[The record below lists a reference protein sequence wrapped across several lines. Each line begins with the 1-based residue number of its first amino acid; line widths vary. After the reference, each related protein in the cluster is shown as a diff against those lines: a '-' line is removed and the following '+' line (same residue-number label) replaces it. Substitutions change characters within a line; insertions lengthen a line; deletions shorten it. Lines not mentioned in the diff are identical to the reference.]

1 MAARKYKIAEDT
13 DAFFEQAA
21 EVVIVCQ
28 KASTSFLQRKLRVGY
43 SRAALLLDLLEEHKI
58 VGEQEGATPRKV
70 LKKKMPVF
78 ERTDNPEDTN
88 RSKVG
93 RKKNLIEAAATLL
106 PIEED
111 KTEAV
116 HEWDGSEERE
126 EDEWD
131 EEIDTI
137 PEGLTRDEERF
148 CRVYVS
154 ATEFYGNGT
163 QSYIEAYDVMV
174 VKGTNTREK
183 IEKGKR
189 KKMTIESVRTAA
201 GRLLVNDKILTRINE
216 LLEDG
221 GFNDEFIDKQLKFL
235 ITQSAEPRVK
245 LGAIQEFNKL
255 KQRIHEK
262 STLVHQFANE
272 DMTDAELMERIKKNR
287 AFFKKE

>member
-1 MAARKYKIAEDT
+1 MAARKYKLPLDT
-13 DAFFEQAA
+13 DELFESAA
-21 EVVIVCQ
+21 ETVIKAG
-28 KASTSFLQRKLRVGY
+28 KASTSYIQRSLKLGY
-43 SRAALLLDLLEEHKI
+43 SRSARLLDLLEEHKI
-58 VGEQEGATPRKV
+58 VGKQEGATPRKV
-70 LKKKMPVF
+70 LKKKMPIF
-78 ERTDNPEDTN
+78 ERVANPEDTN

-93 RKKNLIEAAATLL
+93 RKKNLIEAAATLM
-106 PIEED
+106 PSDREDEPEPDGFDEE
-111 KTEAV
+111 
-116 HEWDGSEERE
+116 EERE
-126 EDEWD
+126 QDEWD
-131 EEIDTI
+131 EEIDVI

-174 VKGTNTREK
+174 VKGTREK
-183 IEKGKR
+183 LEKGKR
-189 KKMTIESVRTAA
+189 KKMTIESIRVAA
-201 GRLLVNDKILTRINE
+201 SRLLTNDKILTRINE

-272 DMTDAELMERIKKNR
+272 DMTDEELMERIKKNR

>member
-1 MAARKYKIAEDT
+1 MAARKYKITPDT
-13 DAFFEQAA
+13 DELFESAA
-21 EVVIVCQ
+21 ETVIKAG
-28 KASTSFLQRKLRVGY
+28 KASTSYIQRSLKLGY
-43 SRAALLLDLLEEHKI
+43 SRAARLLDLLEEHNIGGK
-58 VGEQEGATPRKV
+58 QEGAKPRKV
-70 LKKKMPVF
+70 LKKKMPIFV
-78 ERTDNPEDTN
+78 RVDNSPTDRNSS
-88 RSKVG
+88 RIG
-93 RKKNLIEAAATLL
+93 RKKNLIEAAATLM
-106 PIEED
+106 PSDEKPE
-111 KTEAV
+111 EAV
-116 HEWDGSEERE
+116 HEWDGTEERE

-131 EEIDTI
+131 EEIDVI

-174 VKGTNTREK
+174 VKGTREK

-189 KKMTIESVRTAA
+189 KKMTYEAIRVAA
-201 GRLLVNDKILTRINE
+201 SKLLTNNNILTRINE